1 MSIENT
7 IPTPGSYWVGRFQS
21 RVQIL
26 LYPPRVL
33 TDSLLKGGEEPEL
46 NVRYLHKEK
55 HLSLPRSKFLKQFKP
70 LTEESM
76 KQPTFAEM
84 LEKDFPEPRPSRDNQ
99 AADNL
104 RKYGFE
110 VPDKD
115 LPLKLS
121 QYLEEAMTCI
131 QYEGF
136 LDCLPDRLQDWW
148 KETGRKMVSDRTEAL
163 RQSALAK
170 LTDEE
175 IDALGIER

>member
-7 IPTPGSYWVGRFQS
+7 IPIPGSYWADKFQNT
-21 RVQIL
+21 VQIL

-33 TDSLLKGGEEPEL
+33 TNSLLKGGEEPEL
-46 NVRYLHKEK
+46 NVRYLHNEK
-55 HLSLPRSKFLKQFKP
+55 HLSLPLSKFLSQYKP
-70 LTEESM
+70 ME
-76 KQPTFAEM
+76 QPTYMDLIGNEI
-84 LEKDFPEPRPSRDNQ
+84 LEPRPSRDNQ

-110 VPDKD
+110 VPDKE
-115 LPLKLS
+115 LPGILS
-121 QYLEEAMTCI
+121 RFLEEAMTCI
-131 QYEGF
+131 DDEDF

-148 KETGRKMVSDRTEAL
+148 KETGWKMVSVRTEAL

-175 IDALGIER
+175 VEALGVKR